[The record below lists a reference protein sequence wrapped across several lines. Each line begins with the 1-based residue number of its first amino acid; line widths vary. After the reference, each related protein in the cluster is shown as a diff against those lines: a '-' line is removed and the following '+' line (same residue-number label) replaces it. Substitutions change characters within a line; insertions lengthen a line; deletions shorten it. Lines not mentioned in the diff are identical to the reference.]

1 MSDAEVDPV
10 QLLLKSVTSGT
21 PENFVV
27 TGIMM
32 RYYHTCHREL
42 WFDSVGVEI
51 DRSNDAIQWGT
62 YVDETSYEGATQA
75 VHYGPIAPDI
85 LEDGRILE
93 VKPASSMEEASEM
106 QLAYYLWYLKH
117 VCSDEREGVLAYPT
131 ERKRETVVLTD
142 TLEEAVE
149 AAIRGIYDIVERDT
163 PPELVEKSFCETCAY
178 QEFCWSGY
186 NG

>member
-1 MSDAEVDPV
+1 MSGRNTDPI
-10 QLLLKSVTSGT
+10 QLLLESVSSGH
-21 PENFVV
+21 PEDFVV

-51 DRSNDAIQWGT
+51 DRSNNAIQRGT
-62 YVDETSYEGATQA
+62 YVDETSYDDATQA
-75 VHYGPIAPDI
+75 LHYGPIAPDI

-93 VKPASSMEEASEM
+93 VKPSSTMEEASKM

-117 VCSDEREGVLAYPT
+117 VCNDERDGVLAYPT
-131 ERKRETVVLTD
+131 ERKRE
-142 TLEEAVE
+142 AVE
-149 AAIRGIYDIVERDT
+149 LTSDLEAEVESAIRGIYDIVERDS
-163 PPELVEKSFCETCAY
+163 PPELTEKPFCDTCAY